1 MIELDKFSATFRDF
15 SDDYCVIGGG
25 AMLEIAKNYSLQPRA
40 TKDIDI
46 IVFVKASTPSFIRK
60 LALFAQEAAYR
71 ECSHS
76 ENFCSYRFSHPKDKT
91 YPDQIELF
99 CFDPVLGN
107 ELQRHLVHSTLGQ
120 GVSFSAI
127 LLDKDYYDFAQQH
140 VLKSEI
146 SYLSEEA
153 MIPLKAKAYLANK
166 ELWEEHADGA
176 SSANYRKHGRDLIRL
191 SLLLNNAH
199 TLALPRKIYQDLDH
213 ALLRLR
219 EEGFDCSEIAGV
231 SSFALIESAIRNHYT
246 EAKV

>member
-1 MIELDKFSATFRDF
+1 MSITMKLTFSFTALFSRSNLISTPLMSWPSTKRIQTSGFKPLFPISLRISFMIELDKFSATFRDF

-25 AMLEIAKNYSLQPRA
+25 AMLEIAKDYSLQPRA

-107 ELQRHLVHSTLGQ
+107 ELQHHLVHSTLGQ

-176 SSANYRKHGRDLIRL
+176 SSANYRK
-191 SLLLNNAH
+191 
-199 TLALPRKIYQDLDH
+199 
-213 ALLRLR
+213 
-219 EEGFDCSEIAGV
+219 
-231 SSFALIESAIRNHYT
+231 
-246 EAKV
+246 